1 MYLLMGL
8 ANVMLGLLVQD
19 RQPIRGFTRKTTF
32 NVRPIR
38 KDSVLIPTSGMKLA
52 LKVYSWTANG
62 AARGC
67 RQQDISPSQYTL
79 MPIQNSKGPVSVG
92 IRAPFGHDLSQQ
104 QRLLAVSAVELDRT
118 ILSEPGHVRIAWRV
132 TVAKP
137 PHLKQTQ
144 KSTCKDA
151 FRHIS

>member
-1 MYLLMGL
+1 M
-8 ANVMLGLLVQD
+8 APHAD
-19 RQPIRGFTRKTTF
+19 ADSKT
-32 NVRPIR
+32 
-38 KDSVLIPTSGMKLA
+38 
-52 LKVYSWTANG
+52 
-62 AARGC
+62 
-67 RQQDISPSQYTL
+67 SPSSIHPHAHL
-79 MPIQNSKGPVSVG
+79 NSKGPVSVG
-92 IRAPFGHDLSQQ
+92 IRAPFGRDLSQQ

-144 KSTCKDA
+144 KSTCKDT

>member
-1 MYLLMGL
+1 MQGQRPHSDKWYEISCKRIFTDSEWHRTRMPTARHPPPSIHPHAPLLFATRNDGLHNVVSGRIRPLATSRDPSYL
-8 ANVMLGLLVQD
+8 ADN
-19 RQPIRGFTRKTTF
+19 R
-32 NVRPIR
+32 
-38 KDSVLIPTSGMKLA
+38 
-52 LKVYSWTANG
+52 
-62 AARGC
+62 
-67 RQQDISPSQYTL
+67 
-79 MPIQNSKGPVSVG
+79 KGPVSQR

-144 KSTCKDA
+144 KSTCKDT

>member
-1 MYLLMGL
+1 M
-8 ANVMLGLLVQD
+8 APHAD
-19 RQPIRGFTRKTTF
+19 ADSKTS
-32 NVRPIR
+32 P
-38 KDSVLIPTSGMKLA
+38 LIHPHAHL
-52 LKVYSWTANG
+52 
-62 AARGC
+62 
-67 RQQDISPSQYTL
+67 
-79 MPIQNSKGPVSVG
+79 NSKGPVSVG
-92 IRAPFGHDLSQQ
+92 IRAPFGHDPSQQ

-137 PHLKQTQ
+137 LHLKQRQ